1 MARTQTLH
9 PKLTIVRYCSIL
21 SARLRVAVLYSVLFS
36 LFAFTARPEQTA
48 VCRQTHAQQQVR
60 VSSCCYLLSKLTAIS
75 LAYPYYGVLQCQLH
89 KTTGEW
95 LLLIICLPAVTLR

>member
-1 MARTQTLH
+1 MTQTHIPLKVGGSHAQVLRAVAPLYLLTPRTQTLD

-48 VCRQTHAQQQVR
+48 VCRQTHTQQQVR
-60 VSSCCYLLSKLTAIS
+60 VSSCCYLLSE
-75 LAYPYYGVLQCQLH
+75 CH
-89 KTTGEW
+89 
-95 LLLIICLPAVTLR
+95 